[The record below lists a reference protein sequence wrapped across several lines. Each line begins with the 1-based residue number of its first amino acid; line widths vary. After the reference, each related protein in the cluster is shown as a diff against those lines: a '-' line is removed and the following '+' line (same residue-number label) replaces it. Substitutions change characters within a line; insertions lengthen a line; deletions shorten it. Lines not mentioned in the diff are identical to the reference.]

1 MEYRIILCPID
12 KPEVSDRGVDTA
24 AYLCKLSGARLILL
38 HVGEDWYRSQ
48 MVTTDSREWAAIH
61 KEWLDEGRLLLK
73 NAEARVRATGLK
85 NVESVLTEGD
95 AAHEII
101 KEAKKRRA
109 DLIVI
114 ATERHSK
121 IEKFFAGSITDRV
134 TMYSPCPVLLVNV

>member
-12 KPEVSDRGVDTA
+12 QPELSDKGVDTA
-24 AYLCKLSGARLILL
+24 AYLSKLSGARLILL
-38 HVGEDWYRSQ
+38 QVGEEWYKSQ
-48 MVTTDSREWAAIH
+48 AVTTDSREWAAIH

-73 NAEARVRATGLK
+73 NAEARARDTGLN
-85 NVESVLTEGD
+85 NVETVLTEGD

-101 KEAKKRRA
+101 KEAKKRMV

-121 IEKFFAGSITDRV
+121 IEKLFVGSITDRV
-134 TMYSPCPVLLVNV
+134 TKYSPCPVLLVNV